1 MASKFTIKQGV
12 SFSFSCQ
19 YKDDSGLPK
28 SLVGVT
34 LTSQARNTLGFAVT
48 FDLVVTNA
56 VLGQFTV
63 SAPLGTLL
71 WPIGLLY
78 WDVRIFIGGLYS
90 ATITTPF
97 TVERG
102 VTLI

>member
-19 YKDDSGLPK
+19 YKDELGAPK

-34 LTSQARNTLGFAVT
+34 LTSQARAVAGFEVT
-48 FDLVVTNA
+48 FTLVVTNA
-56 VLGQFTV
+56 ALGQFTIN
-63 SAPLGTLL
+63 APLGTLL
-71 WPIGLLY
+71 WPVGQMY
-78 WDVRIFIGGLYS
+78 WDVRVFIGGLYS

>member
-19 YKDDSGLPK
+19 YKDDANLPK

-34 LTSQARNTLGFAVT
+34 LTSQARDVNGFEVT
-48 FDLVVTNA
+48 FDIVVTNSP
-56 VLGQFTV
+56 LGQFTID
-63 SAPLGTLL
+63 APLGTIL

-90 ATITTPF
+90 STITTPF

-102 VTLI
+102 ITLI